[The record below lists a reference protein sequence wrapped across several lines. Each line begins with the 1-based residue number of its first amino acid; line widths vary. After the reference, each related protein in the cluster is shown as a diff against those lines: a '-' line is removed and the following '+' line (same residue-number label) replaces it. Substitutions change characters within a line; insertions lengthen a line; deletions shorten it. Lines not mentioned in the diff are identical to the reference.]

1 MDELDKIKKDI
12 LEAKYIK
19 KCRYVADINDLEDMD
34 DGDPIPGGIP
44 GPEKD
49 KTGRY
54 YLIQKLVRHMKNVIL
69 KEIKT
74 ILEGIET
81 TLDEAEKKSPKRKI
95 SLYMEK
101 FMTIT
106 EL

>member
-54 YLIQKLVRHMKNVIL
+54 YLI
-69 KEIKT
+69 
-74 ILEGIET
+74 
-81 TLDEAEKKSPKRKI
+81 
-95 SLYMEK
+95 
-101 FMTIT
+101 
-106 EL
+106 

>member
-1 MDELDKIKKDI
+1 MATIKPMGSPSIRVIFTNSGFINDIILTDYDTYKPDIEEIRARI

-54 YLIQKLVRHMKNVIL
+54 YLI
-69 KEIKT
+69 
-74 ILEGIET
+74 
-81 TLDEAEKKSPKRKI
+81 
-95 SLYMEK
+95 
-101 FMTIT
+101 
-106 EL
+106 